1 MAGAGRREGAGGY
14 KVQLH
19 IKAKPAGIQVHSFA
33 CGVALGSPRLPSP
46 ARPRRSNLAS
56 DPLPVPTMVGSV
68 PGLRLAAA
76 ASLLLLLLLLLS
88 PGTEPRPHMAHERHL
103 QLEAIKQGILER
115 LDLREPPKVRQP
127 LSPGETLS
135 LQHRYEEALAEM
147 WGNQS
152 RGETGP
158 ASRAIRLLTPKLEL
172 GSEASGSNDEG
183 WKEPG
188 QGRLGLQLSRS
199 AVEAGLPWEPQV
211 TRAELRLFPQ
221 GLLGMELSRFLSKR
235 RPHIQAYLLPDP
247 GALSKGPSSPRL
259 LDSGIL
265 EAESLTLDL
274 TPTLQQWLQGSSRP
288 LLRLQLVGPREV
300 MEALASPG
308 AKPPVLEVQFQELQ
322 SRANR
327 RARALGQD
335 CEHQGGKCC
344 PRTHHVSFQE
354 LGWADWVLAPKDY
367 MMKFCQGSCPHNYKP
382 ASMHSLIK
390 ARMHNLAPGTTPEPC
405 CVPSSYEPMVLM
417 HYNSEGK
424 ITLSPFENMIAKDC
438 HCA

>member
-1 MAGAGRREGAGGY
+1 
-14 KVQLH
+14 
-19 IKAKPAGIQVHSFA
+19 
-33 CGVALGSPRLPSP
+33 
-46 ARPRRSNLAS
+46 
-56 DPLPVPTMVGSV
+56 MVGSV
-68 PGLRLAAA
+68 RGLRLAAA
-76 ASLLLLLLLLLS
+76 ASLLLLLLLLS
-88 PGTEPRPHMAHERHL
+88 PGTEPPPPMAHDRHL

-127 LSPGETLS
+127 LSPGKTLT

-183 WKEPG
+183 WKEAG
-188 QGRLGLQLSRS
+188 QGHLGLQLSKS

-274 TPTLQQWLQGSSRP
+274 TPTLQQWLQGK
-288 LLRLQLVGPREV
+288 LQASAAAAARRAPRGDGGSGQPRGQTPR
-300 MEALASPG
+300 AGGPG

>member
-1 MAGAGRREGAGGY
+1 R
-14 KVQLH
+14 
-19 IKAKPAGIQVHSFA
+19 
-33 CGVALGSPRLPSP
+33 
-46 ARPRRSNLAS
+46 
-56 DPLPVPTMVGSV
+56 
-68 PGLRLAAA
+68 
-76 ASLLLLLLLLLS
+76 
-88 PGTEPRPHMAHERHL
+88 
-103 QLEAIKQGILER
+103 
-115 LDLREPPKVRQP
+115 P

-158 ASRAIRLLTPKLEL
+158 ASRAIRLLTPKW
-172 GSEASGSNDEG
+172 

-199 AVEAGLPWEPQV
+199 AVEAGLPWEPQ
-211 TRAELRLFPQ
+211 
-221 GLLGMELSRFLSKR
+221 
-235 RPHIQAYLLPDP
+235 
-247 GALSKGPSSPRL
+247 
-259 LDSGIL
+259 
-265 EAESLTLDL
+265 AESLTLDL